1 MGLKLAALNRKLLD
15 ERRGIFL
22 SSRKHGGAPITIYG
36 LESGQLWPLVL
47 WRQPPLPGAF
57 ASCPQFRKTLTAT
70 LTVLQS
76 NHGEHRTLGTSSPPS
91 HTRQGRPRPLRPAGR
106 RRREAQAGGAHGPPC
121 VVGLPGSGRGTRSPQ
136 ADRPA
141 APGQG
146 LEGPRGGS
154 PGHVLAHRLHVLA
167 EAFGLRFP
175 LVEIGV
181 ALAVLVNI
189 PSGNPWEK
197 LLRDCL
203 RLSWLLLFQT
213 RIWSLSQK
221 KMKRTKHVR
230 FQEEVNVAKETTS
243 QTADTQDTSSVTEVA
258 LALAKDVIAAAVQ
271 SVKEAE
277 NPIKNIDWV
286 THGEFT
292 AERGRKQIEQFVLKW
307 EYHSRWVH
315 YTDFLRRED
324 MGHSIFHY
332 IYCVRWSIPTAQIP
346 IAQITAGVYFTIK
359 IHKKKPPDTP
369 IDVSYVFEGQSL
381 VHRPGMIRF
390 REKWLRDIIE
400 AKCILINPNMFQF
413 NSIGIFQNI
422 VGLDF

>member
-1 MGLKLAALNRKLLD
+1 MNMTEGAAIKRRELKAQGARVWRPEGTPPPALARAPRALASITPARGL
-15 ERRGIFL
+15 
-22 SSRKHGGAPITIYG
+22 
-36 LESGQLWPLVL
+36 
-47 WRQPPLPGAF
+47 PP
-57 ASCPQFRKTLTAT
+57 CPQFRKTLTAT
-70 LTVLQS
+70 LTGLQS
-76 NHGEHRTLGTSSPPS
+76 NRGEHRTLGTSSPRS
-91 HTRQGRPRPLRPAGR
+91 HTRAGEAPPSPTGGAAAGGPGGRGARPTPRRRSPGKRPRHTLTAGRPAR
-106 RRREAQAGGAHGPPC
+106 RSRA
-121 VVGLPGSGRGTRSPQ
+121 GSGRASWRFSR
-136 ADRPA
+136 ARPCAA
-141 APGQG
+141 AP
-146 LEGPRGGS
+146 RS
-154 PGHVLAHRLHVLA
+154 R
-167 EAFGLRFP
+167 
-175 LVEIGV
+175 
-181 ALAVLVNI
+181 
-189 PSGNPWEK
+189 
-197 LLRDCL
+197 
-203 RLSWLLLFQT
+203 
-213 RIWSLSQK
+213 SQK
-221 KMKRTKHVR
+221 KMKWTKHVR
-230 FQEEVNVAKETTS
+230 FQEEVNVAKESTS
-243 QTADTQDTSSVTEVA
+243 QTADTQDTTSVTEVA
-258 LALAKDVIAAAVQ
+258 LALAEDVIAAAVQ

-286 THGEFT
+286 THGEFS

-324 MGHSIFHY
+324 MGHSFHY

-390 REKWLRDIIE
+390 RDKWLSDIIE

>member
-1 MGLKLAALNRKLLD
+1 MVSTAPWVRAHRPPT
-15 ERRGIFL
+15 RG
-22 SSRKHGGAPITIYG
+22 
-36 LESGQLWPLVL
+36 
-47 WRQPPLPGAF
+47 
-57 ASCPQFRKTLTAT
+57 
-70 LTVLQS
+70 
-76 NHGEHRTLGTSSPPS
+76 
-91 HTRQGRPRPLRPAGR
+91 QGRPRPLRPAGR
-106 RRREAQAGGAHGPPC
+106 RREAQAGGAHGPPR
-121 VVGLPGSGRGTRSPQ
+121 VVGLPGSGRGTRSPR

-141 APGQG
+141 APRQG

-167 EAFGLRFP
+167 GRQKHPRRRARLGRTCPLRCMRVQKASQSGEPRGQNLSLQRGAWLGIREAFGLRFP

>member
-1 MGLKLAALNRKLLD
+1 MTEGAAIKRRELKAHGARVWRP
-15 ERRGIFL
+15 EGPPPPPRL
-22 SSRKHGGAPITIYG
+22 S
-36 LESGQLWPLVL
+36 LWPLVL

-57 ASCPQFRKTLTAT
+57 APCPQFRKTLTAT
-70 LTVLQS
+70 LTGLQS
-76 NHGEHRTLGTSSPPS
+76 NH
-91 HTRQGRPRPLRPAGR
+91 
-106 RRREAQAGGAHGPPC
+106 
-121 VVGLPGSGRGTRSPQ
+121 
-136 ADRPA
+136 
-141 APGQG
+141 
-146 LEGPRGGS
+146 
-154 PGHVLAHRLHVLA
+154 

-292 AERGRKQIEQFVLKW
+292 AETGRKQIEQFVLKW

>member
-1 MGLKLAALNRKLLD
+1 MSSIQEDAHSDLNGAPKQPW
-15 ERRGIFL
+15 EAEASEEEGTAWKNL
-22 SSRKHGGAPITIYG
+22 SSALHESSKG
-36 LESGQLWPLVL
+36 LSI
-47 WRQPPLPGAF
+47 WRA
-57 ASCPQFRKTLTAT
+57 
-70 LTVLQS
+70 
-76 NHGEHRTLGTSSPPS
+76 
-91 HTRQGRPRPLRPAGR
+91 PRPEFVASARGLAG
-106 RRREAQAGGAHGPPC
+106 
-121 VVGLPGSGRGTRSPQ
+121 
-136 ADRPA
+136 D
-141 APGQG
+141 
-146 LEGPRGGS
+146 
-154 PGHVLAHRLHVLA
+154 
-167 EAFGLRFP
+167 
-175 LVEIGV
+175 
-181 ALAVLVNI
+181 
-189 PSGNPWEK
+189 K
-197 LLRDCL
+197 
-203 RLSWLLLFQT
+203 
-213 RIWSLSQK
+213 SQK

>member
-15 ERRGIFL
+15 ERRDKAGVDPELGGTQRRAGLWIRASCGTRVGLMGCVGVRPENRTEVSPIISRIRRSGTCGLTNTSVHTHPPPALAAGQGAQTFCKPV
-22 SSRKHGGAPITIYG
+22 SSWGEAGYG
-36 LESGQLWPLVL
+36 YNSLVL
-47 WRQPPLPGAF
+47 L
-57 ASCPQFRKTLTAT
+57 C
-70 LTVLQS
+70 
-76 NHGEHRTLGTSSPPS
+76 
-91 HTRQGRPRPLRPAGR
+91 
-106 RRREAQAGGAHGPPC
+106 
-121 VVGLPGSGRGTRSPQ
+121 
-136 ADRPA
+136 
-141 APGQG
+141 
-146 LEGPRGGS
+146 
-154 PGHVLAHRLHVLA
+154 
-167 EAFGLRFP
+167 
-175 LVEIGV
+175 
-181 ALAVLVNI
+181 
-189 PSGNPWEK
+189 
-197 LLRDCL
+197 
-203 RLSWLLLFQT
+203 
-213 RIWSLSQK
+213 SQK

-271 SVKEAE
+271 SVKGEAE

>member
-1 MGLKLAALNRKLLD
+1 MSSIQEDAHSDLN
-15 ERRGIFL
+15 
-22 SSRKHGGAPITIYG
+22 GAPK
-36 LESGQLWPLVL
+36 
-47 WRQPPLPGAF
+47 QP
-57 ASCPQFRKTLTAT
+57 C
-70 LTVLQS
+70 
-76 NHGEHRTLGTSSPPS
+76 
-91 HTRQGRPRPLRPAGR
+91 
-106 RRREAQAGGAHGPPC
+106 
-121 VVGLPGSGRGTRSPQ
+121 
-136 ADRPA
+136 
-141 APGQG
+141 
-146 LEGPRGGS
+146 
-154 PGHVLAHRLHVLA
+154 
-167 EAFGLRFP
+167 
-175 LVEIGV
+175 
-181 ALAVLVNI
+181 
-189 PSGNPWEK
+189 
-197 LLRDCL
+197 
-203 RLSWLLLFQT
+203 
-213 RIWSLSQK
+213 QK